1 MPRARNDGSWCGE
14 GPRNAVPAGAGG
26 TTIAAEVPDNATIPG
41 TLCLRADVL
50 HDALR
55 SLPAVAPQR
64 VAPSE
69 LLGTGRDAWAKA

>member
-1 MPRARNDGSWCGE
+1 MSD
-14 GPRNAVPAGAGG
+14 PAY
-26 TTIAAEVPDNATIPG
+26 
-41 TLCLRADVL
+41 VL